1 MDLFIFFIAIIVVG
15 APVAKAVASRISNQP
30 GAGGGRM
37 RAILENTEH
46 RLEETEQRLADTA
59 ERLADMEERLDFTER
74 MLTRQNARD
83 QLGS

>member
-1 MDLFIFFIAIIVVG
+1 MDLFTFIAIIVVG
-15 APVAKAVASRISNQP
+15 APIAKAVASRISSQSVS
-30 GAGGGRM
+30 GDARL
-37 RAILENTEH
+37 RELLELTEN
-46 RLEETEQRLADTA
+46 RLEETDQRLAETT